1 MSKVLVAMSGGVDS
15 SVAAKLLT
23 DAGYECVGCTM
34 KLFDLTDD
42 DSADFGSKTCCSAD
56 DTEDARSVAYRLGMP
71 FYAFNFKDEFKHKV
85 IDDFT
90 ESYLTGRTPNPCIE
104 CNRHLKF
111 AKLFER
117 ADMLGCDYVA
127 TGHYA
132 RIGDYGAEKAL
143 YKAVDDKKDQSYVL
157 YMLGQK
163 ELGRLLLPLGDLTKS
178 QVRRIADENGFVN
191 AHKAESQ
198 DICFVPDG
206 DYASVVE
213 KYCGKCKDDEAC
225 RKQDIQTLC
234 ASDVISGASAGLPGP
249 GNFVDTSGHV
259 LGRHKGIIHYTVG
272 QRRGLG
278 ISAAEPYYVLRIDAE
293 RNQVILGSNSEL
305 FSREVRL
312 KELFHVQKEELNGGL
327 RCSAKI
333 RYHHVEQPGVLLKE
347 TEGYR
352 FVFDEPQRAI
362 TPGQSLVL
370 YDGDRV
376 LGGGK
381 IV

>member
-15 SVAAKLLT
+15 SVAAKLLK
-23 DAGYECVGCTM
+23 DAGHECVGCTM
-34 KLFDLTDD
+34 KLFDLDE
-42 DSADFGSKTCCSAD
+42 GGNKTCCSAD

-71 FYAFNFKDEFKHKV
+71 FYAFNFKDEFREKV

-90 ESYLTGRTPNPCIE
+90 GCYLAGRTPNPCIE

-117 ADMLGCDYVA
+117 ADILGCDCVA

-132 RIGDYGAEKAL
+132 RIAKYGDELALLKA
-143 YKAVDDKKDQSYVL
+143 ADDKKDQSYVL

-163 ELGRLLLPLGDLTKS
+163 ELKRLLLPLGDLTKPK
-178 QVRRIADENGFVN
+178 VRAIAEENGFVN
-191 AHKAESQ
+191 ANKAESQ

-206 DYASVVE
+206 DYASAVE
-213 KYCGKCKDDEAC
+213 RFCKGDADKA
-225 RKQDIQTLC
+225 
-234 ASDVISGASAGLPGP
+234 GAGAPAPGD
-249 GNFVDTSGHV
+249 FVDTQGHV

-278 ISAAEPYYVLRIDAE
+278 ISAAEPYYVIRIDAA
-293 RNQVILGSNSEL
+293 RNEVVLGSNSEL
-305 FSREVRL
+305 FSREVQL
-312 KELFHVQKEELNGGL
+312 KELFHVQSEELEEGL

-333 RYHHVEQPGVLLKE
+333 RYHHAEQPGVLHKDSD
-347 TEGYR
+347 GYR
-352 FVFDEPQRAI
+352 FIFDEPQRAI